1 MSLPVLM
8 DPEAV
13 ASYLGVSED
22 TLARWR
28 STGEGP
34 AAIKVGQKVCYTE
47 RAVEAYITAQETG
60 DKSATPAQIQA
71 AMMVGSAERR
81 AAMKARN
88 DELDALSREDRE
100 SLNGVTPLTV
110 GGVGETPGS
119 KFEKFNTVPAQTVFA
134 PAPPHILQGR

>member
-28 STGEGP
+28 SAGEGP
-34 AAIKVGQKVCYTE
+34 AAIRVGQKVCYTE

-60 DKSATPAQIQA
+60 DKSATPAQIQS
-71 AMMVGSAERR
+71 AMLVGSAERR
-81 AAMKARN
+81 AAMKA
-88 DELDALSREDRE
+88 AI
-100 SLNGVTPLTV
+100 LNCRHFQTLTA
-110 GGVGETPGS
+110 
-119 KFEKFNTVPAQTVFA
+119 N
-134 PAPPHILQGR
+134 R